1 MSDDTREHN
10 TTHDWARH
18 DAESHH
24 AEPHHAEWRD
34 AEPHAEHRVPD
45 GEYRRPLHLAHRHA
59 MSWLESLDER
69 PIRPELDVDGI
80 LARLDQDLPEEG
92 RDAAAVVDEL
102 ATAAEPGLM
111 AMGSSRFYGFVIGG
125 AYPAAL
131 AADWLVSAW
140 DQNTGSRQPTPATAA
155 VEETAARWVVDLL
168 GLPHGSG
175 VGFATGATSANLA
188 CLIAARDAVLRER
201 GVDPSLGLQH
211 APPVRFFAG
220 DSVHTSVVLAGRM
233 SGLGAPH
240 TVGADAEG
248 RIDVAGLERAL
259 HDHGDAPAIVALQA
273 GDVHSGAFDDFAAAV
288 EIAHLAGAWVHVDG
302 AFGLWAAASPRLRH
316 LTGGLEQADSW
327 ATDAHKT
334 LNVPYDCGVAIVRDE
349 AAMAAALGAH
359 AAYLPSVE
367 SIPDPYDRV
376 PELSR
381 RARGVPVWAALRSLG
396 RSGVVDLV
404 DGLVDAAAGLADGFR
419 GIPGLAVV
427 NDVVFTQVC
436 LAAPTDEQTAALG
449 EWLRAEGTVW
459 ASSSRWRDR
468 TVVRFAVSN
477 RGTDAEAVRRTVDAV
492 ARGVDALGIAK
503 G

>member
-1 MSDDTREHN
+1 MDATANDPSAPRPDYAATPDATAPPPADTPDEYG
-10 TTHDWARH
+10 AAL
-18 DAESHH
+18 DA
-24 AEPHHAEWRD
+24 
-34 AEPHAEHRVPD
+34 
-45 GEYRRPLHLAHRHA
+45 AHRHA
-59 MSWLESLDER
+59 ARWLASVQER
-69 PIRPELDVDGI
+69 PIRPDLDVDAV
-80 LARLDQDLPEEG
+80 LARLRRDLPEEG
-92 RDAAAVVDEL
+92 TDAATVVEEL
-102 ATAAEPGLM
+102 ADATEPGLM

-125 AYPAAL
+125 TYPAAL

-155 VEETAARWVVDLL
+155 VEETAARWLLEVL
-168 GLPHGSG
+168 GLPEGSG

-188 CLIAARDAVLRER
+188 CLLTARDAVIRER
-201 GVDPSLGLQH
+201 GVDPALGLQH

-220 DSVHTSVVLAGRM
+220 DAVHTSVVLAGRM
-233 SGLGAPH
+233 SGLGAPV
-240 TVGADAEG
+240 TVGADDQG

-259 HDHGDAPAIVALQA
+259 HEADGPAIVALQA

-288 EIAHLAGAWVHVDG
+288 DVAHLAGAWVHVDG
-302 AFGLWAAASPRLRH
+302 AFGLWAAASPRLTH
-316 LTGGLEQADSW
+316 LTAGLEHADSW

-349 AAMAAALGAH
+349 AAMAAALAAH
-359 AAYLPSVE
+359 AAYLPTVE

-396 RSGVVDLV
+396 RNGVIALV
-404 DGLVDAAAGLADGFR
+404 EGLADAATALAEGFR
-419 GIPGLAVV
+419 GIPGLHVT

-459 ASSSRWRDR
+459 ASSSRWQDR

-492 ARGVDALGIAK
+492 ARGAAAVGIGA
-503 G
+503 